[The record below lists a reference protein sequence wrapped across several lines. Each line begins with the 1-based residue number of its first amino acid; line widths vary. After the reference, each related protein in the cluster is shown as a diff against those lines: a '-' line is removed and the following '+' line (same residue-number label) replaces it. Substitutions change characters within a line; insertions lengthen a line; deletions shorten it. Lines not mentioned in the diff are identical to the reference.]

1 MPRLPA
7 GEVGMSAEL
16 ALMDFLGIDPKSNV
30 TKIEV
35 IAIPGNPP
43 EVIVTRLLLD
53 DASWEQQSRMF
64 KLVPYE
70 S

>member
-1 MPRLPA
+1 
-7 GEVGMSAEL
+7 MSAEL

-35 IAIPGNPP
+35 IAIQGNPP

-53 DASWEQQSRMF
+53 DTSWEQQSRMF

>member
-1 MPRLPA
+1 
-7 GEVGMSAEL
+7 MSAEL

-35 IAIPGNPP
+35 IAISGNPP

-53 DASWEQQSRMF
+53 DSSWEQQSRMF